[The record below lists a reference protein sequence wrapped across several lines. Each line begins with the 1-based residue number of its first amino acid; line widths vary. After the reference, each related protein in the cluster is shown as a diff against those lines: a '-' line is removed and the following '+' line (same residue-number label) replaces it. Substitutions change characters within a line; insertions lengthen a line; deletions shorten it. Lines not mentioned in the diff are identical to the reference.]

1 MVSLSD
7 AHYITSSLHLF
18 LPHSPIR
25 VLITQLSYHLPR
37 LVTIHEKTEN
47 KQMIL
52 FCWYTSKQFLS
63 EERDKLRKESWIMMM
78 IEMWWKKF
86 AFGVIK
92 QLGIIRLTHKDHET
106 ISFIYIIY
114 SNSLFLFFQ
123 VVSKSLNLKYYSCV
137 QIDCVRNYIFHHAM
151 RFLIEQTDVFWL

>member
-7 AHYITSSLHLF
+7 AHYITSSLQLF

-37 LVTIHEKTEN
+37 RVTIQEKTQRIN
-47 KQMIL
+47 KWFFSVVIHQNTIFQKRL
-52 FCWYTSKQFLS
+52 K
-63 EERDKLRKESWIMMM
+63 RRKESWIMMM
-78 IEMWWKKF
+78 MEMWWKKSESY

-114 SNSLFLFFQ
+114 SNSLFLYLQ
-123 VVSKSLNLKYYSCV
+123 VGSKWIIHSK
-137 QIDCVRNYIFHHAM
+137 
-151 RFLIEQTDVFWL
+151 

>member
-37 LVTIHEKTEN
+37 LVTIQEKTHRTN
-47 KQMIL
+47 KWFSSVVIHQNTI
-52 FCWYTSKQFLS
+52 FQKIFK
-63 EERDKLRKESWIMMM
+63 RRKESWIMMM

-123 VVSKSLNLKYYSCV
+123 VDSKSLNLIYYTYKL
-137 QIDCVRNYIFHHAM
+137 NYWVWM
-151 RFLIEQTDVFWL
+151 